1 MPKFNK
7 KYDRYEV
14 EKPESVS
21 DWQNTIATA
30 EHKTMERGL
39 KQGVE
44 QGVKEGKKEGEL
56 HKALE
61 IAQQMKA
68 NGISLSV
75 IAQCTGLDVNE
86 IEQL

>member
-1 MPKFNK
+1 MTVTRWKSLK
-7 KYDRYEV
+7 VYR
-14 EKPESVS
+14 

-39 KQGVE
+39 KQGVEQGVE

>member
-1 MPKFNK
+1 MTVTRWKSLK
-7 KYDRYEV
+7 VYR
-14 EKPESVS
+14 

-39 KQGVE
+39 E

>member
-1 MPKFNK
+1 MTVTRWKSLK
-7 KYDRYEV
+7 VYR
-14 EKPESVS
+14 

-39 KQGVE
+39 KQGV
-44 QGVKEGKKEGEL
+44 KKEGEL

>member
-1 MPKFNK
+1 MTVTRWKSLK
-7 KYDRYEV
+7 VYR
-14 EKPESVS
+14 

-39 KQGVE
+39 K

>member
-1 MPKFNK
+1 MTVTRWKSLK
-7 KYDRYEV
+7 VYR
-14 EKPESVS
+14 

-75 IAQCTGLDVNE
+75 IAQCTGLDINE

>member
-1 MPKFNK
+1 MTVTRWKSLK
-7 KYDRYEV
+7 VYR
-14 EKPESVS
+14 

-75 IAQCTGLDVNE
+75 ITQCTGLDVNE

>member
-1 MPKFNK
+1 
-7 KYDRYEV
+7 
-14 EKPESVS
+14 
-21 DWQNTIATA
+21 
-30 EHKTMERGL
+30 MERGL